1 MTMPPVRNGQYINID
16 DRSAN
21 PLHITTN
28 QVIET
33 KISMHNHLPPQH
45 SPSPAT
51 SMPSQTA
58 KPSSQYGSPSIQHQP
73 SGSQSAI
80 QQTPLTKAELRK
92 VTTITEVQINIT
104 LQIQFYQTFFE
115 FFLFYRSY
123 GIVRSKSL
131 FL

>member
-1 MTMPPVRNGQYINID
+1 MPPVRNGQYINID

-33 KISMHNHLPPQH
+33 KMSMHNHLPPQQ

-92 VTTITEVQINIT
+92 VTTISEVQINNM
-104 LQIQFYQTFFE
+104 LQIQLYQTFFG